1 LYGKKVNY
9 NRFFAI
15 MIYSNLT
22 YEGNRMKMNFK
33 ILAAAV
39 LLTFGLAANAAQD
52 IRIFTADN
60 NGGKVTA
67 KTIEQAFKDAGFYIT
82 GNNDMNKAFEAKFK
96 DHAHDAYNLMTL
108 HKKDAVSNLAKKYPE
123 IALFTPLSMSIFT
136 RKGEK
141 TISVSSMAAAGIAKI
156 TGIPADN
163 ADLVAYMKEVSDVL
177 AKAMPNG
184 KFEATSYKIAK
195 PEGDLVKRFTMGMDV
210 KADEIED
217 EIEGIQEELEA
228 GLETAGFVLAG
239 FNRLNED
246 FKAAGNDTY
255 DFFDAY
261 SICKVAVIYEVS
273 KTHPEAGAFAPC
285 TFYMSKKKGEK
296 VVNFAYPAVY
306 NWFSSIDVTDEASK
320 GVLLKAQDA
329 MNSAVA
335 EATEE

>member
-1 LYGKKVNY
+1 
-9 NRFFAI
+9 
-15 MIYSNLT
+15 MNL
-22 YEGNRMKMNFK
+22 KS
-33 ILAAAV
+33 LVAAV
-39 LLTFGLAANAAQD
+39 LLTFGIAANAAQD
-52 IRIFTADN
+52 IRIYTADN
-60 NGGKVTA
+60 QGGKVTA

-108 HKKDAVSNLAKKYPE
+108 HKKDAVSKIAKKYPE

-141 TISVSSMAAAGIAKI
+141 TISVSSMAASGIAKI

-163 ADLVAYMKEVSDVL
+163 ADLKAYMDEVAAVL
-177 AKAMPNG
+177 KKAMPNG
-184 KFEATSYKIAK
+184 KFEELNYKIEK

-210 KADEIED
+210 DSKDIED
-217 EIEGIQEELEA
+217 EVEGIQEELEA

-246 FKAAGNDTY
+246 YKKAGIDTY

-285 TFYMSKKKGEK
+285 TFYMYKKKDEK
-296 VVNFAYPAVY
+296 EVHFAYPAVY
-306 NWFSSIDVTDEASK
+306 NWMSSIDVTDEASK
-320 GVLLKAQDA
+320 AVLLKAQDA
-329 MNSAVA
+329 MNAAVN
-335 EATEE
+335 EVTEE

>member
-1 LYGKKVNY
+1 
-9 NRFFAI
+9 
-15 MIYSNLT
+15 
-22 YEGNRMKMNFK
+22 MKMNFK
-33 ILAAAV
+33 RMAIAI
-39 LLTFGLAANAAQD
+39 LLTFGIAANAAQD

-108 HKKDAVSNLAKKYPE
+108 HKKDAVSKLAKKYPE

-141 TISVSSMAAAGIAKI
+141 TISVSSMAPAGIAKI

-163 ADLVAYMKEVSDVL
+163 ADLKAYMDEVAAVL
-177 AKAMPNG
+177 KKAMPNG
-184 KFEATSYKIAK
+184 KFEETNYKIAK

-210 KADEIED
+210 KDDEIED

-246 FKAAGNDTY
+246 FKKAGIDTY
-255 DFFDAY
+255 DFFDVY

-296 VVNFAYPAVY
+296 TVNFAYPAVY
-306 NWFSSIDVTDEASK
+306 NWFSSIDVTDEASRS
-320 GVLLKAQDA
+320 VLLKAQDA
-329 MNSAVA
+329 MNAAVN